1 MKLFVFF
8 IFLVLLSNKKYES
21 IYRQL
26 KKDNNYND
34 GIFLSILGKMST
46 KCR

>member
-1 MKLFVFF
+1 MKLFIF
-8 IFLVLLSNKKYES
+8 ISFTLLSNKNMNES

-26 KKDNNYND
+26 KKDNNYNG